1 MSFGERFAKISEEIK
16 ESNADILSLCE
27 VDHFDEYSKLLSG
40 LGYSFYSE
48 CRRGKDSLVV
58 AFKSAMFEYI
68 EHYSVQHDDLVPM
81 FDLV

>member
-1 MSFGERFAKISEEIK
+1 MKFSERFAKISEEIK

-40 LGYSFYSE
+40 LGYNFYSE
-48 CRRGKDSLVV
+48 SRRGKDSLVV